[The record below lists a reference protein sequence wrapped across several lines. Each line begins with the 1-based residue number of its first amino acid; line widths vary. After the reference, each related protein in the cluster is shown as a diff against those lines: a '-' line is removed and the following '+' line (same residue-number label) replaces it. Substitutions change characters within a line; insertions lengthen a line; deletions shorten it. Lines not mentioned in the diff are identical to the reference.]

1 MGLRLP
7 SPWWLGGVSGVG
19 PSQSSRS
26 LPELGLRQE
35 CQAKKT
41 LMAREEERDVTL
53 FQLAFI
59 LASGTLL
66 TALILSWSFSQAHP
80 VMVLVTMVTSVS
92 LKDWWGAREQIT
104 LFVQTHSSGKWS
116 SDYRKV
122 CFLTSLPESP
132 IR

>member
-1 MGLRLP
+1 
-7 SPWWLGGVSGVG
+7 
-19 PSQSSRS
+19 
-26 LPELGLRQE
+26 
-35 CQAKKT
+35 
-41 LMAREEERDVTL
+41 MAREEERDVTL

-66 TALILSWSFSQAHP
+66 AALILSWSFSQAHP

-92 LKDWWGAREQIT
+92 LKDWWGDREQIT
-104 LFVQTHSSGKWS
+104 LFVQTCSSGKWS

-122 CFLTSLPESP
+122 CLLTSLPESP